1 MCLLW
6 RNGWKNMINERFSKK
21 DISQTIKVLFLIL
34 ALIVAYLFALNGRF
48 IKIDDEY
55 YFDKWTK
62 TMLEIKRV
70 DFIE

>member
-1 MCLLW
+1 MNQNKPHSRIL
-6 RNGWKNMINERFSKK
+6 FS
-21 DISQTIKVLFLIL
+21 QAIKILFLVL
-34 ALIVAYLFALNGRF
+34 ALFVVYLFALNGRY

>member
-1 MCLLW
+1 M
-6 RNGWKNMINERFSKK
+6 NKNKPHSRILFF
-21 DISQTIKVLFLIL
+21 QAIKALFFVL
-34 ALIVAYLFALNGRF
+34 ALFVAYLFALNGRF